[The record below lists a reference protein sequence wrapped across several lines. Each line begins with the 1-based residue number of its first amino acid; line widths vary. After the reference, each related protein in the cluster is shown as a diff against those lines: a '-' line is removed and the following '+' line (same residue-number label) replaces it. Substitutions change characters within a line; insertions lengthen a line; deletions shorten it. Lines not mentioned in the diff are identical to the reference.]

1 MRTPIADFINSYTDD
16 KVRLHMPGHKG
27 VGAPS
32 DITEMDG
39 ADVLYAPK
47 GIIAESERNASC
59 LFGSAQTIYS
69 TEGSS
74 LSIRAV
80 IYLVKMYACVSGL
93 KPTILATRNV
103 HSSFISACALVDVEP
118 VWLYG
123 DSSDIIS
130 SRISSEEL
138 EDAIEKYNPVAL
150 YITSPDYLG
159 NTADIKKLSEISKKH
174 GVLLVVDNAHG
185 AYLKFIPESAHPLDL
200 GADITVDSAH
210 KTLPCLT
217 GTGYLHIAKT
227 APSYFK
233 ENANRAMSLFA
244 STSPSY
250 LLLKS
255 LDEFN
260 SIAETFKTKLRESI
274 NALDQLK
281 STIAKHGYALVGNEP
296 QKLTVRTKYYGYHG
310 TELADILKKQNIYAE
325 FADKDY
331 LTVMFSPYNSADDFI
346 KLEKALLSVPK
357 KQAISS
363 EPPLPVRAEKA
374 MSIRSAVFSTTE
386 EIPVAEAEG
395 RILARLTCSCPP
407 AVPIAVSGE
416 IISKK
421 SVEALNYYGFETV
434 SVVKR

>member
-1 MRTPIADFINSYTDD
+1 MSTPIADFINSYTDD
-16 KVRLHMPGHKG
+16 NVRLHMPGHKG
-27 VGAPS
+27 IGAPN
-32 DITEMDG
+32 DITEIDG
-39 ADVLYAPK
+39 ADVLYSPN
-47 GIIAESERNASC
+47 GIIAESERNASY
-59 LFGSAQTIYS
+59 LFGSEQTIFS

-80 IYLVKMYACVSGL
+80 VYLIKMYACIAGL
-93 KPTILATRNV
+93 KPMILATRNA
-103 HSSFISACALVDVEP
+103 HSSFISACALADVEP

-123 DSSDIIS
+123 NSSDVIS
-130 SRISSEEL
+130 SRVSSDEL
-138 EDAIEKYNPVAL
+138 ESAIEKYSPVAL

-185 AYLKFIPESAHPLDL
+185 AYLKFLRESVHPLDL

-217 GTGYLHIAKT
+217 GTGYLHISKT

-233 ENANRAMSLFA
+233 ENANRAMALFA

-260 SIAETFKTKLRESI
+260 LKAETFKTQLAKSVKS
-274 NALDQLK
+274 LDALK
-281 STIAKHGYALVGNEP
+281 SNITKHGYALVGNEP
-296 QKLTVRTKYYGYHG
+296 QKLTIRAKDYGYYG
-310 TELADILKKQNIYAE
+310 TELAEILKKQNIYVE
-325 FADKDY
+325 FSDKDY
-331 LTVMFSPYNSADDFI
+331 LTVMFSPYNSLDDFI
-346 KLEKALLSVPK
+346 KLENALLSVPK
-357 KQAISS
+357 KQAIAS

-374 MSIRSAVFSTTE
+374 MNIRSAVFSPSE
-386 EIPVAEAEG
+386 DVPVSESEG

-416 IISKK
+416 IISR
-421 SVEALNYYGFETV
+421 EAVDALKYYGFETV
-434 SVVKR
+434 SVIKR